1 VSSLLPV
8 LSREEG
14 PAPCLARAPRPSARR
29 RQRPAFATLH
39 GTRGTSALPRFALVA
54 SLSPA
59 VALNDRWRVVG
70 GKIRSVKKTSIYIE
84 SDVDVALARRA
95 AAEGTT
101 KAELIRKALRDA
113 AGRSLRI
120 KPQARGAFRGR
131 ADLASRADE
140 HLAES
145 GFGEQ

>member
-1 VSSLLPV
+1 
-8 LSREEG
+8 
-14 PAPCLARAPRPSARR
+14 
-29 RQRPAFATLH
+29 
-39 GTRGTSALPRFALVA
+39 
-54 SLSPA
+54 
-59 VALNDRWRVVG
+59 VVG

-113 AGRSLRI
+113 AGRSLRV
-120 KPQARGAFRGR
+120 KPQARGAFRGP

-145 GFGEQ
+145 GFGEE